1 MRAIMAQDRN
11 RTHFW
16 LLIAPPEL
24 RDLDAIK
31 DLICTFEA
39 DRHGLVVLGGVK
51 LHAFIGHDVCLPVAL
66 RAPFDTHARKSLRS

>member
-1 MRAIMAQDRN
+1 
-11 RTHFW
+11 
-16 LLIAPPEL
+16 
-24 RDLDAIK
+24 
-31 DLICTFEA
+31 LICTFEA